1 MLTKMRFERL
11 RISMKGYEMAKHITL
26 SPTMVSSIERRR
38 MTATKEWQER
48 IAQTLNLPVCELFE
62 DNGLAAVV
70 EED

>member
-11 RISMKGYEMAKHITL
+11 RTGVKGYEMAKLTNLCPSAI
-26 SPTMVSSIERRR
+26 SAIERRKI
-38 MTATKEWQER
+38 TVTKERQEQ
-48 IAQTLNLPVCELFE
+48 IARTLNFRARDLFE